1 MLQKL
6 ESGLLYLMRV
16 LMVLLVLFTL
26 FSFALW
32 AADSL
37 RSPAA
42 SATHA
47 ATDWSGFKIDDA
59 ELKRTTYSDFGFA
72 DSDHHA
78 NDDKLAKDGEV
89 VAAFTQV
96 DQLLRAAILQNPD
109 KRRQVDAAGDDAGL
123 ADAQSLADWLK
134 ASREKASAST
144 AVSAAVDATASAQG
158 DDEEFKPQPVN
169 ITETLLNQTH
179 GIIDAN
185 GYDAGRAFVLGAP
198 AAFKTLLA
206 DTQVQRGMA
215 QQTTSFLVGNL
226 LMNYNM
232 AFSTKIAGG
241 SDVGAS
247 GARPS
252 WLERLMEPSNLL
264 VFTVLMWTLVFMML
278 IVVFLRVERHL
289 RAMASEGR
297 VLTSTR
303 EASPMQ

>member
-26 FSFALW
+26 FSLALW

-42 SATHA
+42 PATQA
-47 ATDWSGFKIDDA
+47 TTDWSGFKIDDA

-134 ASREKASAST
+134 ASREKASAGT
-144 AVSAAVDATASAQG
+144 AVSAAVDATAGVQG

-169 ITETLLNQTH
+169 ITEALLNQTH

-185 GYDAGRAFVLGAP
+185 GYGAGRAFVLGAP

-206 DTQVQRGMA
+206 DAQVQRGMA
-215 QQTTSFLVGNL
+215 QQTTSFLVSNL
-226 LMNYNM
+226 LLNYNM
-232 AFSTKIAGG
+232 AFSTKVSGTDA
-241 SDVGAS
+241 DTA

-297 VLTSTR
+297 VLASTR

>member
-26 FSFALW
+26 FSLALW

-42 SATHA
+42 PATQA
-47 ATDWSGFKIDDA
+47 TTDWSGFKIDDA

-134 ASREKASAST
+134 ASREKASAGT
-144 AVSAAVDATASAQG
+144 TVSAAVDATAGVQG

-169 ITETLLNQTH
+169 ITEALLNQTH

-206 DTQVQRGMA
+206 DAQVQRGMA
-215 QQTTSFLVGNL
+215 QQTTSFLVSNL
-226 LMNYNM
+226 LLNYNM
-232 AFSTKIAGG
+232 AFSTKVSGTDADTAGT
-241 SDVGAS
+241 
-247 GARPS
+247 RPS

-297 VLTSTR
+297 VLASTR

>member
-26 FSFALW
+26 FSLALW

-42 SATHA
+42 SATQA
-47 ATDWSGFKIDDA
+47 TTDWSGFKIDDA

-123 ADAQSLADWLK
+123 TDAQSLADWLK
-134 ASREKASAST
+134 ASREKASAGT
-144 AVSAAVDATASAQG
+144 AVSAAVDATAGVQG

-169 ITETLLNQTH
+169 ITEALLNQTH

-206 DTQVQRGMA
+206 DAQVQRGMA
-215 QQTTSFLVGNL
+215 QQTTSFLVSNL
-226 LMNYNM
+226 LLNYNM
-232 AFSTKIAGG
+232 AFSTKVSGTDADTAGT
-241 SDVGAS
+241 
-247 GARPS
+247 RPS

-297 VLTSTR
+297 VLASAR

>member
-26 FSFALW
+26 FSLALW

-47 ATDWSGFKIDDA
+47 TTDWSGFKIDDA

-134 ASREKASAST
+134 ASREKASAGT

-169 ITETLLNQTH
+169 ITEALLNQTH

-206 DTQVQRGMA
+206 DAQVQRGMA
-215 QQTTSFLVGNL
+215 QQTTSFLVSNL
-226 LMNYNM
+226 LLNYNM
-232 AFSTKIAGG
+232 AFSSKVSGTDADTAGT
-241 SDVGAS
+241 
-247 GARPS
+247 RPS

-297 VLTSTR
+297 VLASAR
-303 EASPMQ
+303 ETSPMQ

>member
-1 MLQKL
+1 
-6 ESGLLYLMRV
+6 
-16 LMVLLVLFTL
+16 VLLVLFTL
-26 FSFALW
+26 FSLALW

-42 SATHA
+42 PATQA
-47 ATDWSGFKIDDA
+47 TTDWSGFKIDDA

-134 ASREKASAST
+134 ASREKASAGT
-144 AVSAAVDATASAQG
+144 AVSAAVDATAGVQG

-169 ITETLLNQTH
+169 ITEALLNQTH

-206 DTQVQRGMA
+206 DAQVQRGMA
-215 QQTTSFLVGNL
+215 QQTTSFLVSNL
-226 LMNYNM
+226 LLNYNM
-232 AFSTKIAGG
+232 AFSTKVSGTDADTAGT
-241 SDVGAS
+241 
-247 GARPS
+247 RPS

-297 VLTSTR
+297 VLASTR
-303 EASPMQ
+303 ETSPMQ

>member
-26 FSFALW
+26 FSLALW

-42 SATHA
+42 SATQA
-47 ATDWSGFKIDDA
+47 TTDWSGFKIDDA

-134 ASREKASAST
+134 ASREKASAGT
-144 AVSAAVDATASAQG
+144 AVSAAVDATAGVQG

-169 ITETLLNQTH
+169 ITEALLNQTH

-206 DTQVQRGMA
+206 DAQVQRGMA
-215 QQTTSFLVGNL
+215 QQTTSFLVSNL
-226 LMNYNM
+226 LLNYNM
-232 AFSTKIAGG
+232 AFSTKVSGTDADTAGT
-241 SDVGAS
+241 
-247 GARPS
+247 RPS

-297 VLTSTR
+297 VLASTR